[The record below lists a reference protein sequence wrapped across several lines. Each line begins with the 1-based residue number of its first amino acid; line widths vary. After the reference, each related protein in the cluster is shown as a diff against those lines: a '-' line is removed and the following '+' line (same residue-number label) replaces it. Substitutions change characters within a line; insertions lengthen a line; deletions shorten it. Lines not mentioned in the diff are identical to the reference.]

1 MRRAAG
7 GPVIVLS
14 IMMGFGS
21 IGCAA
26 IDAGHEGVL
35 VEQPFFFGH
44 GGVDPVPSKT
54 GRLWLAP
61 TTHVIDVDVRPVQY
75 SEHFDIISAEN
86 APVSFDAFMIAN
98 VVEGRSPELIARY
111 GPNWYHNNVKEA
123 FRTFVREEVQKYPL
137 FQLTTDPTTRT
148 KLQEAIAREVQTKL
162 IEKQNIPVRLNRVV
176 VGSILPPKGVVE
188 QTTQTIV
195 QEQRKIT
202 MVEFQKAEEARE
214 KAEKQRGIADRA
226 YRESL
231 GLTAP
236 EFVDL
241 RRIEVQK
248 EIVQHSPSALT
259 VIMGLERF
267 GINLPP
273 IGADKAEM
281 EPRPRLHL
289 AQLRLLGLRNRG
301 HLAVGID
308 LCFDHVTHLNLP
320 AHFGGQGDGH
330 FAVLTVSNHV
340 MFASAHFR

>member
-1 MRRAAG
+1 MRRQTWSMVG
-7 GPVIVLS
+7 
-14 IMMGFGS
+14 IMGTVGALLFMS
-21 IGCAA
+21 GCAA
-26 IDAGHEGVL
+26 IDAGFEGVL

-44 GGVDPVPSKT
+44 GGIDATPSKT
-54 GRLWLAP
+54 GRVWTAP
-61 TTHVIDVDVRPVQY
+61 TTRVIDVDVRPLQY

-98 VVEGRSPELIARY
+98 VVEGRSPELIGRY
-111 GPNWYHNNVKEA
+111 GTHWYQNNVKEA
-123 FRTFVREEVQKYPL
+123 FRTFVREEVQRYPL

-148 KLQEAIAREVQTKL
+148 KLQDAIAREVQSKL
-162 IEKQNIPVRLNRVV
+162 IDKQNMPIRLNRVV

-241 RRIEVQK
+241 RRVEVQK

-259 VIMGLERF
+259 VIMGLERV

-273 IGADKAEM
+273 GAE
-281 EPRPRLHL
+281 R
-289 AQLRLLGLRNRG
+289 
-301 HLAVGID
+301 
-308 LCFDHVTHLNLP
+308 
-320 AHFGGQGDGH
+320 
-330 FAVLTVSNHV
+330 
-340 MFASAHFR
+340 

>member
-1 MRRAAG
+1 MRARVGRVLASILWL
-7 GPVIVLS
+7 PIVGLS
-14 IMMGFGS
+14 V
-21 IGCAA
+21 GCVA

-44 GGVDPVPSKT
+44 GGVDPVPAKT
-54 GRLWLAP
+54 GRVVVAP
-61 TTHVIDVDVRPVQY
+61 TTKVIDVDVRPIQY

-86 APVSFDAFMIAN
+86 APVSFDAFLIAN
-98 VVEGRSPELIARY
+98 VIEGRSPELISKY
-111 GPNWYHNNVKEA
+111 GPNWYQNNVKEA

-148 KLQEAIAREVQTKL
+148 KLQDAIAREVQTKL
-162 IEKQNIPVRLNRVV
+162 IEKQNIPIRLNRIV

-188 QTTQTIV
+188 QTTQTII

-214 KAEKQRGIADRA
+214 KAERQRGIADRA

-248 EIVQHSPSALT
+248 EIVQHSPTALT
-259 VIMGLERF
+259 VIMGLERI

-273 IGADKAEM
+273 FGAEK
-281 EPRPRLHL
+281 
-289 AQLRLLGLRNRG
+289 
-301 HLAVGID
+301 
-308 LCFDHVTHLNLP
+308 
-320 AHFGGQGDGH
+320 
-330 FAVLTVSNHV
+330 
-340 MFASAHFR
+340 

>member
-1 MRRAAG
+1 MRQGAWFMLGVVGVFVAS
-7 GPVIVLS
+7 VS
-14 IMMGFGS
+14 TS
-21 IGCAA
+21 GCVA
-26 IDAGHEGVL
+26 IEAGHEGVM

-44 GGVDPVPSKT
+44 GGIDPAPSKT
-54 GRLWLAP
+54 GRVWVAP
-61 TTHVIDVDVRPVQY
+61 TTKVIEVDVRPLQY

-86 APVSFDAFMIAN
+86 APVSFDAFLIAN
-98 VVEGRSPELIARY
+98 VVEGRSPELIGRY
-111 GPNWYHNNVKEA
+111 GATWYQNNVKEA
-123 FRTFVREEVQKYPL
+123 FRTFVREEVQRYPL

-148 KLQEAIAREVQTKL
+148 KLQDAIAREVQSKL
-162 IEKQNIPVRLNRVV
+162 IDKQNMPIRLNRVV

-248 EIVQHSPSALT
+248 EIVQHAPTALT
-259 VIMGLERF
+259 VIMGLERV
-267 GINLPP
+267 GINMPSS
-273 IGADKAEM
+273 
-281 EPRPRLHL
+281 
-289 AQLRLLGLRNRG
+289 
-301 HLAVGID
+301 
-308 LCFDHVTHLNLP
+308 
-320 AHFGGQGDGH
+320 GGD
-330 FAVLTVSNHV
+330 
-340 MFASAHFR
+340 R

>member
-1 MRRAAG
+1 MTG
-7 GPVIVLS
+7 SLS
-14 IMMGFGS
+14 RLLGCVGVCSLVVFS
-21 IGCAA
+21 SGCALIA

-35 VEQPFFFGH
+35 VEKPFFFGH
-44 GGVDPVPSKT
+44 GGVDPVPVKT
-54 GRLWLAP
+54 GRVAVAL
-61 TTHVIDVDVRPVQY
+61 TTQVIDVDVRPVQY

-86 APVSFDAFMIAN
+86 APVSFDAFLIAN
-98 VVEGRSPELIARY
+98 VVEGRSPELINRF
-111 GPNWYHNNVKEA
+111 GPNWYANNVKEA
-123 FRTFVREEVQKYPL
+123 FRTFVREEVQRYPL

-148 KLQEAIAREVQTKL
+148 KLQDAIGREVQTKL
-162 IEKQNIPVRLNRVV
+162 IEKQNIPIRLNRIV
-176 VGSILPPKGVVE
+176 VGSILPPKGVLE
-188 QTTQTIV
+188 QTAQTII

-214 KAEKQRGIADRA
+214 KAERQRGIADRA

-273 IGADKAEM
+273 
-281 EPRPRLHL
+281 
-289 AQLRLLGLRNRG
+289 LG
-301 HLAVGID
+301 
-308 LCFDHVTHLNLP
+308 
-320 AHFGGQGDGH
+320 
-330 FAVLTVSNHV
+330 SEK
-340 MFASAHFR
+340 

>member
-1 MRRAAG
+1 MKKPAREIIESVVAVG
-7 GPVIVLS
+7 LLL
-14 IMMGFGS
+14 MGTA
-21 IGCAA
+21 CVA
-26 IDAGHEGVL
+26 IEAGHEGVL
-35 VEQPFFFGH
+35 VEQPYIFGH

-54 GRLWLAP
+54 GRLWVVP
-61 TTHVIDVDVRPVQY
+61 TTKVIDVDVRPIQY

-86 APVSFDAFMIAN
+86 APVSFDAFLIAN
-98 VVEGRSPELIARY
+98 VVEGRSPELIAKY
-111 GPNWYHNNVKEA
+111 GPNWYQNNMKEA

-148 KLQEAIAREVQTKL
+148 KLQDAISREVQAKL
-162 IEKQNIPVRLNRVV
+162 IEKQNIPVRLNRIV

-231 GLTAP
+231 GLSAS

-248 EIVQHSPSALT
+248 EIVQHAPSALT
-259 VIMGLERF
+259 VIMGLERTA
-267 GINLPP
+267 INMPNMPP
-273 IGADKAEM
+273 
-281 EPRPRLHL
+281 
-289 AQLRLLGLRNRG
+289 
-301 HLAVGID
+301 
-308 LCFDHVTHLNLP
+308 
-320 AHFGGQGDGH
+320 
-330 FAVLTVSNHV
+330 LTVDSK
-340 MFASAHFR
+340 

>member
-1 MRRAAG
+1 MRQGAWFMLG
-7 GPVIVLS
+7 VVGIVGASLS
-14 IMMGFGS
+14 TS
-21 IGCAA
+21 GCVA
-26 IDAGHEGVL
+26 IEAGHEGVM

-44 GGVDPVPSKT
+44 GGIDPSPSKT
-54 GRLWLAP
+54 GRVWVAP
-61 TTHVIDVDVRPVQY
+61 TTKVIEVDVRPLQY

-86 APVSFDAFMIAN
+86 APVSFDAFLIAN
-98 VVEGRSPELIARY
+98 VVEGRSPELIGRY
-111 GPNWYHNNVKEA
+111 GATWYQNNVKEA
-123 FRTFVREEVQKYPL
+123 FRTFVREEVQRYPL

-148 KLQEAIAREVQTKL
+148 KLQDAIAREVQNKL
-162 IEKQNIPVRLNRVV
+162 IDKQNMPIRLNRVV

-248 EIVQHSPSALT
+248 EIVQHAPTALT
-259 VIMGLERF
+259 VIMGLERV
-267 GINLPP
+267 GINMPSS
-273 IGADKAEM
+273 GTD
-281 EPRPRLHL
+281 R
-289 AQLRLLGLRNRG
+289 
-301 HLAVGID
+301 
-308 LCFDHVTHLNLP
+308 
-320 AHFGGQGDGH
+320 
-330 FAVLTVSNHV
+330 
-340 MFASAHFR
+340 

>member
-1 MRRAAG
+1 MRQGAWSMLGVVGAVGVMLVTAG
-7 GPVIVLS
+7 CV
-14 IMMGFGS
+14 
-21 IGCAA
+21 A
-26 IDAGHEGVL
+26 IEAGHEGVM

-44 GGVDPVPSKT
+44 GGVDPSPTKT
-54 GRLWLAP
+54 GRVWVAP
-61 TTHVIDVDVRPVQY
+61 TTKVIEVDVRPLQY

-98 VVEGRSPELIARY
+98 VVEGRSPEIVGRY
-111 GPNWYHNNVKEA
+111 GTNWYQNNVKEA

-148 KLQEAIAREVQTKL
+148 KLQDAIAREVQTKL
-162 IEKQNIPVRLNRVV
+162 IDKQNLPIRLNRVV

-259 VIMGLERF
+259 VIMGLERV
-267 GINLPP
+267 GINMPP
-273 IGADKAEM
+273 
-281 EPRPRLHL
+281 L
-289 AQLRLLGLRNRG
+289 ASDR
-301 HLAVGID
+301 
-308 LCFDHVTHLNLP
+308 
-320 AHFGGQGDGH
+320 
-330 FAVLTVSNHV
+330 
-340 MFASAHFR
+340 

>member
-1 MRRAAG
+1 MSEKDLERRPFNHAVFKQRRGIMERPTRAIL
-7 GPVIVLS
+7 VSVLVLGLLVS
-14 IMMGFGS
+14 G

-54 GRLWLAP
+54 GRVWVAP

-86 APVSFDAFMIAN
+86 APVSFDAFLIAN

-111 GPNWYHNNVKEA
+111 GPSWYQQNVKEA

-162 IEKQNIPVRLNRVV
+162 IEKQTIPVRLNRVV

-188 QTTQTIV
+188 QTTQTII

-273 IGADKAEM
+273 IGAEK
-281 EPRPRLHL
+281 
-289 AQLRLLGLRNRG
+289 
-301 HLAVGID
+301 
-308 LCFDHVTHLNLP
+308 
-320 AHFGGQGDGH
+320 
-330 FAVLTVSNHV
+330 
-340 MFASAHFR
+340 